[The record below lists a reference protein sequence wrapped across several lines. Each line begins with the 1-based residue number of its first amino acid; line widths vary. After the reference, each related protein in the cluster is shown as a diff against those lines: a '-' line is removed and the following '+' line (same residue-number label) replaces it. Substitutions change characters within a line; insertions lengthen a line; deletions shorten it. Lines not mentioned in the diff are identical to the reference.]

1 VKLLI
6 ALIIMYAVGASAQSA
21 VTFQNATTN
30 IVTVNGSD
38 ASGASFVL
46 MLSPGQTL
54 KQLFT
59 GASFSN
65 GTWTQ
70 AQPMDGTEMQIL
82 VCGPVTGAGPTF
94 LTALTPQ
101 LVPDSMTIIQYWVW
115 GVCTA
120 IVLGLAGSMRRML
133 GRVHEVNTDL

>member
-1 VKLLI
+1 MRLLV
-6 ALIIMYAVGASAQSA
+6 ALILLYAVGASAQSS

-30 IVTVNGSD
+30 VVAVNGSD

-46 MLSPGQTL
+46 MLSPGQTV

-59 GASFSN
+59 GATFSN
-65 GTWTQ
+65 GNWTQ
-70 AQPMDGTEMQIL
+70 LQPMDGTEMQIL
-82 VCGPVTGAGPTF
+82 VCDSVTNAGPLF
-94 LTALTPQ
+94 LTALIPP